1 MTARGPDE
9 NGDRP
14 GAQRE
19 TGEVQNTGDGRQLR
33 PGAVFAA
40 DVGDA
45 RPVSLLGLRMPGEDD
60 DREATVSRRPGRSRI
75 GTRAPAPLAT
85 PARPGQP
92 RPGQP
97 RPGQPRP
104 DQPRPDQ
111 PRPDQPRPDQPRLLV
126 PAPALAGWT
135 PDVGLFLPAVDI
147 AAVDIP
153 AADPVPAGSP
163 ETLSPELTWPDV
175 ALPEAGEIPE
185 TVAAD
190 GSTGADPATAM
201 VNCLRVHVG
210 GFSGGAGRMAAAG
223 LGMALAASRRDRVI
237 AVDVCAEQAGRAQD
251 VLAVWY
257 EVVLV
262 DGPPG
267 WDQPL
272 PAAASSRADTVVVA
286 TRADLVDLS
295 AADDVLVTL
304 AGPDVAGT
312 AWSGADGS
320 LVVAVVETVP
330 IRWSARARRRL
341 ARLSDRAGA
350 VVVVPFDPAL
360 VDGVPFTWSGL
371 RRRTRAAF
379 GELAAAVDAASGWQ
393 PPVDRLPA

>member
-1 MTARGPDE
+1 MSAMTARDPDE
-9 NGDRP
+9 NGDLP

-19 TGEVQNTGDGRQLR
+19 AGAVQSPGDGPQLR

-75 GTRAPAPLAT
+75 GTRAPGPLVT
-85 PARPGQP
+85 PARLDQP
-92 RPGQP
+92 RADQP
-97 RPGQPRP
+97 RA
-104 DQPRPDQ
+104 DQPRP
-111 PRPDQPRPDQPRLLV
+111 LV
-126 PAPALAGWT
+126 PAPAPAGWT
-135 PDVGLFLPAVDI
+135 PDVGHFLPAVDI
-147 AAVDIP
+147 AA
-153 AADPVPAGSP
+153 ADPVPASSP

-185 TVAAD
+185 TVAVGGSAD
-190 GSTGADPATAM
+190 GSAGVDRGPVDGAEPATSM
-201 VNCLRVHVG
+201 INYLRVHVG
-210 GFSGGAGRMAAAG
+210 GFSGGAGRTAAAG
-223 LGMALAASRRDRVI
+223 LGMALAASRRDRLI

-272 PAAASSRADTVVVA
+272 PAAASSRVDTVVVA
-286 TRADLVDLS
+286 ARADLVDLS

-304 AGPDVAGT
+304 AGPEIADV
-312 AWSGADGS
+312 AWSGAGVS

-341 ARLSDRAGA
+341 ARLSDRARA

-360 VDGVPFTWSGL
+360 VDGVPFTWLGL

-379 GELAAAVDAASGWQ
+379 GELAAAVDAASG
-393 PPVDRLPA
+393 